1 MAAPQVHVP
10 LRLAECAQSAI
21 RPSAGPGMLGTTR
34 CGWRARLLT
43 RPRAG
48 MHRLQRTRGE
58 RGPGVPHR
66 KAAAIISAWLKTRV
80 RLTDLSTSLG
90 GDAGSHTR
98 RRTGPPGRH
107 GIRFG
112 LTSQRMA
119 DWVVRPAHITVKFPM
134 APRKYIGHGL
144 ATARG
149 LRRRRHSG
157 PVGALWRRPST
168 WHWTGPT
175 SMPTTRRPSCAV
187 ADHRT
192 AAPHPPGSGGIGG
205 CPHCD
210 ISAVR
215 SRRLCRGVGGN

>member
-134 APRKYIGHGL
+134 APRKYHRPRAGHR
-144 ATARG
+144 AWPET
-149 LRRRRHSG
+149 
-157 PVGALWRRPST
+157 ST
-168 WHWTGPT
+168 TFW
-175 SMPTTRRPSCAV
+175 A
-187 ADHRT
+187 
-192 AAPHPPGSGGIGG
+192 GG
-205 CPHCD
+205 CLMATSID
-210 ISAVR
+210 VALDWTDLDADNQATIMR
-215 SRRLCRGVGGN
+215 CR